1 MTGTLTYAFVG
12 VAILCVVAGVAA
24 VTRTRRRGLETGEGH
39 GEDDGGAT
47 YAEEAAAVAAAEA
60 AAAAAQAQTTGRPG
74 RRGRR
79 DTPGMIGTLITIIIV
94 VAVLAI
100 AAGTIAATRARRR
113 SDRGTVAPST
123 RTPTPPPQATT
134 TTTTRGPAPAAVPET
149 AAPPAAPEAA
159 PPSYRSRLG
168 TVRGL
173 FSGAVSALRAGRI
186 DAATWESLEEAL
198 IRADVGVSTTEALLA
213 DLRAQ
218 VESKEISGGDD
229 LLEALGN
236 SIRHLLETA
245 GTRTLR
251 FDGTPGAPDV
261 WLIVGVNGVGKT
273 TTIGKLA
280 RRQSAD
286 GRSVLLAAGDTFRAA
301 AADQLAMWA
310 ERTGTGIV
318 RGAEG
323 GDPSAIVFDAVQR
336 AVARG
341 NDLVLADTA
350 GRLHTKVNL
359 VEELKKIRR
368 VADRDPGNVTEV
380 LLVLDATTGQN
391 ALAQARQFTEA
402 VDVTGIV
409 LTKLDG
415 TAKGGIVIAVQR
427 ELGLPVKLVGLGEGP
442 DDLVDFDPDE
452 FVDALLASD

>member
-1 MTGTLTYAFVG
+1 MIIVITIIVVLAV
-12 VAILCVVAGVAA
+12 LVVAAGTVA
-24 VTRTRRRGLETGEGH
+24 VTRTRRRGR
-39 GEDDGGAT
+39 GAPVPPT
-47 YAEEAAAVAAAEA
+47 APTPRAPAQAPRPPAAPPVEAEPVPEPEPEPQAAVE
-60 AAAAAQAQTTGRPG
+60 
-74 RRGRR
+74 
-79 DTPGMIGTLITIIIV
+79 
-94 VAVLAI
+94 
-100 AAGTIAATRARRR
+100 
-113 SDRGTVAPST
+113 
-123 RTPTPPPQATT
+123 
-134 TTTTRGPAPAAVPET
+134 E
-149 AAPPAAPEAA
+149 APPAAT
-159 PPSYRSRLG
+159 YRSRLG
-168 TVRGL
+168 NVRGL
-173 FSGAVSALRAGRI
+173 FSGAVASLRAGRI
-186 DAATWESLEEAL
+186 DQATWDSLEEAL
-198 IRADVGVSTTEALLA
+198 IRADVGVATADALLA

-218 VESKEISGGDD
+218 VAAKEVSSGDG
-229 LLEALGN
+229 LLDALGN
-236 SIRHLLETA
+236 SIRALLETS
-245 GTRTLR
+245 GPRTLR
-251 FDGTPGAPDV
+251 LDGTAGSPDV

-280 RRQSAD
+280 RRQVAA
-286 GRSVLLAAGDTFRAA
+286 GHSVLLAAGDTFRAA
-301 AADQLAMWA
+301 AADQLGLWA
-310 ERTGTGIV
+310 ERTGTEIV

-323 GDPSAIVFDAVQR
+323 GDPSAVVFDAVQR
-336 AVARG
+336 AAARG

-402 VDVTGIV
+402 VEVTGIV

-452 FVDALLASD
+452 FVDALLSTD